1 MTLVNRAERFRNRP
15 VYLPE
20 TRIEMFEMSPKTFR
34 AIAWGM
40 VVVAAGVYVN
50 NVIVLP
56 SLRAPDG
63 FGHFTYIWYL
73 ASTGS
78 VPGATD
84 GWSFFHP
91 PLYYAFMGVFWNLL
105 PDVDPIHRLK
115 IGTGIIAF
123 LGIGQA
129 GVAYLIVR
137 RTLPTN
143 RVAQL
148 LAVGLMLFLPLQIF
162 TAGYIGNER
171 LNAVFCGTSLL
182 ALLWLLDRPVWSRAV
197 VLGLLLGLALLVK
210 FTALAIVAGA
220 FATIF
225 LSFVFRRQYVLGLK
239 LLTII
244 AVTMLSV
251 CGWFYVRNI
260 VQYGTPIQMSRDT
273 EMVQRVEHFQTKGK
287 RNLAEYLLFDPMII
301 ASPQWPRGLPISGN
315 LAPDAVR
322 SSVRESVWTGVY
334 ANAWFDGIGGQVLPI
349 IRLSPE
355 VKRSGQ
361 LILTLALVPTLLV
374 LIGIGS
380 TIRKLWRDGWSD
392 VPAAML
398 ISFVSMMTV
407 FIYGTKMVVLHAAV
421 KATYLTPVSV
431 IFAFWLAVGFDA
443 VYKSHK
449 GTARA
454 VVAVCVALAVSS
466 AAVFCLGAIVGRGYL
481 RDGLENR
488 IWQNVYGVVEYA
500 GGHKARAL
508 EMFEASA
515 AKNWHL
521 GHGNVAAM
529 ALDARR
535 PRKAV
540 RQLRAA
546 ARYAPRQSF
555 GLPADRREYD
565 NAAQAEYSILLSV
578 AHYRSGQLAAALR
591 SAVDAVMRDRD
602 IPEANYN
609 LGVVH
614 LVQSLSLPEEREER
628 RTLIENARDQFQ
640 IGWDT
645 DPAFSD
651 AMAMKAVAEALLGDC
666 DQARASFEEADDAAL
681 NRVRSYPLE
690 TGTGDMHNAGIRR
703 RLRILDIPRQLAP
716 EFQRRKCMAVA
727 G

>member
-1 MTLVNRAERFRNRP
+1 
-15 VYLPE
+15 
-20 TRIEMFEMSPKTFR
+20 
-34 AIAWGM
+34 
-40 VVVAAGVYVN
+40 
-50 NVIVLP
+50 
-56 SLRAPDG
+56 
-63 FGHFTYIWYL
+63 
-73 ASTGS
+73 
-78 VPGATD
+78 
-84 GWSFFHP
+84 
-91 PLYYAFMGVFWNLL
+91 
-105 PDVDPIHRLK
+105 
-115 IGTGIIAF
+115 
-123 LGIGQA
+123 
-129 GVAYLIVR
+129 
-137 RTLPTN
+137 
-143 RVAQL
+143 
-148 LAVGLMLFLPLQIF
+148 
-162 TAGYIGNER
+162 
-171 LNAVFCGTSLL
+171 
-182 ALLWLLDRPVWSRAV
+182 
-197 VLGLLLGLALLVK
+197 
-210 FTALAIVAGA
+210 
-220 FATIF
+220 
-225 LSFVFRRQYVLGLK
+225 
-239 LLTII
+239 
-244 AVTMLSV
+244 
-251 CGWFYVRNI
+251 
-260 VQYGTPIQMSRDT
+260 
-273 EMVQRVEHFQTKGK
+273 
-287 RNLAEYLLFDPMII
+287 
-301 ASPQWPRGLPISGN
+301 
-315 LAPDAVR
+315 
-322 SSVRESVWTGVY
+322 
-334 ANAWFDGIGGQVLPI
+334 
-349 IRLSPE
+349 
-355 VKRSGQ
+355 
-361 LILTLALVPTLLV
+361 
-374 LIGIGS
+374 
-380 TIRKLWRDGWSD
+380 
-392 VPAAML
+392 
-398 ISFVSMMTV
+398 MMTV
-407 FIYGTKMVVLHAAV
+407 FIYGTKVVVLHAAV

-481 RDGLENR
+481 RDGLQHR
-488 IWQNVYGVVEYA
+488 VWQNVYGVVEYA

-591 SAVDAVMRDRD
+591 SAVDAVRRDRD

-703 RLRILDIPRQLAP
+703 RLRILKIPRQLAP
-716 EFQRRKCMAVA
+716 EFQR
-727 G
+727 